1 MGVREA
7 QQRISA
13 EEFGE
18 WVAFFTAEPWGEERA
33 DLRSGIIAATV
44 ANCHA
49 QGRKQFKAEDFM
61 PTFGRPKRRQ
71 SIEEMQSR
79 IMLACSMNESIKKG

>member
-1 MGVREA
+1 MRQA
-7 QQRISA
+7 QQLISA
-13 EEFGE
+13 EEFAE

-49 QGRKQFKAEDFM
+49 QGRKQFHAEDFM
-61 PTFGRPKRRQ
+61 PTFGKPKRRQ
-71 SIEEMQSR
+71 AIEEMQSR
-79 IMLACSMNESIKKG
+79 MMLACSMNQSVKKA

>member
-1 MGVREA
+1 MRQA
-7 QQRISA
+7 QEKISA
-13 EEFGE
+13 EEFAE
-18 WVAFFTAEPWGEERA
+18 WVAYFSAEPWGEERA

-61 PTFGRPKRRQ
+61 PSFGKPKRRQ
-71 SIEEMQSR
+71 SVEEMKSR
-79 IMLACSMNESIKKG
+79 IMLSCSMNQSIKKA